1 MIIQQGDQYAIPISI
16 KSGSEV
22 ITPEN
27 CSDVRVKIDDIMVSY
42 NNGSGDLTYNAADRS
57 WCFPLTEDIS
67 FKFSNS
73 IQVQVGVKF
82 DDDYVYSPVQR
93 VDVSLSIIKE
103 KWSNNV

>member
-1 MIIQQGDQYAIPISI
+1 MKIQQGEQYAIPISI

-27 CSDVRVKIDDIMVSY
+27 CSDVRVKIDDIMISY
-42 NNGSGDLTYNAADRS
+42 ENGSGDLSYNSADKT

-67 FKFSNS
+67 FKYPDS
-73 IQVQVGVKF
+73 IQVQVAVKF

-93 VDVSLSIIKE
+93 VDIGRSIIKE
-103 KWSNNV
+103 KWANV